1 MTAKFNYHLDTT
13 EHNGGGVVVEAF
25 TLHSDMVS
33 PAKWGNMQT
42 STTNK
47 IIINMTAKF
56 HYCLDTNE
64 HNGGG
69 GGGRGT
75 FISHKDYGGRVKGGG
90 GGGALDEDT
99 LTNTFQLPCHML
111 GVWPQSGFESLAQ
124 LDGL

>member
-1 MTAKFNYHLDTT
+1 M
-13 EHNGGGVVVEAF
+13 VVEAF

-47 IIINMTAKF
+47 IIINMIAKF

-69 GGGRGT
+69 GGGH
-75 FISHKDYGGRVKGGG
+75 FYLPHKDYGGRVKGGG
-90 GGGALDEDT
+90 GGRLMKT
-99 LTNTFQLPCHML
+99 HLPIPSSCL
-111 GVWPQSGFESLAQ
+111 ATCLESGHSLA
-124 LDGL
+124 LKALHSLMVSSSVV